1 MVSIGGAVGGF
12 VINFVAPYVFKGFW
26 ELPLGLTLCWLI
38 FLVVTLVARSGV
50 HNRWAFIA
58 NEVILVSAVL
68 IAGVRSYQQIRADLV
83 NDMFIQRNFYGVFRV
98 RQNAFDTIKP
108 IHLESI
114 GQDLQTYHQFELIH
128 GVTVHGFQFHD
139 YNLRNLP
146 TSYYGKT
153 SGGGLA
159 ILNQPQRGKGMRVG
173 VLGLGVGTLAAYGQ
187 PGDVYR
193 FYEINPAVIR
203 LAQGENGYFTY
214 LADSHAKVEIIP
226 GDARL
231 SLEKELA
238 TGQKQNYDVLVLD
251 VFSSDSI
258 PVHLLDE
265 ESFQVYLQQLAPEG
279 ILAIHISNRR
289 LDLVPVVWTLADHF
303 GLARDVLNDVGDGV
317 DTYPSEWMLL
327 TRDPALLA
335 NPAISSHAKAMYG
348 YISHVQLWTDDYNNL
363 FQILK

>member
-1 MVSIGGAVGGF
+1 
-12 VINFVAPYVFKGFW
+12 
-26 ELPLGLTLCWLI
+26 
-38 FLVVTLVARSGV
+38 
-50 HNRWAFIA
+50 
-58 NEVILVSAVL
+58 
-68 IAGVRSYQQIRADLV
+68 
-83 NDMFIQRNFYGVFRV
+83 V
-98 RQNAFDTIKP
+98 RQQNFEAVIP

-114 GQDLQTYHQFELIH
+114 NQYLRYYHRFELIH

-139 YNLRNLP
+139 DNLRNLP

-159 ILNQPQRGKGMRVG
+159 ILNHPQYGKGMRVG

-214 LADSHAKVEIIP
+214 LSDSQAKVEIIP

-238 TGQKQNYDVLVLD
+238 AGQKQNYDVLVLD
-251 VFSSDSI
+251 VFSSDAI

-265 ESFQVYLQQLAPEG
+265 ESFQDYMQQLSPEG
-279 ILAIHISNRR
+279 ILAVHISNRR
-289 LDLVPVVWTLADHF
+289 LNLVPVVWTLADHF
-303 GLARDVLNDVGDGV
+303 GLARVLINDVGDGV
-317 DTYPSEWMLL
+317 DTYQSEWMLL
-327 TRDPALLA
+327 ARDPARLA
-335 NPAISSHAKAMYG
+335 VPAIVSRAQPMGG
-348 YISHVQLWTDDYNNL
+348 YFSHVRLWTDDYNNL